1 VILVLTQQP
10 DSIQAVNRLTRLAPA
25 PMTKGRTRRKVWQSI
40 PACLID
46 AVQKKSNRS
55 VKMTAAVIRS
65 AVLPGLQTEN
75 SIDWQGTGLLYL
87 TAIRH
92 SVTAGFQK

>member
-1 VILVLTQQP
+1 
-10 DSIQAVNRLTRLAPA
+10 
-25 PMTKGRTRRKVWQSI
+25 
-40 PACLID
+40 
-46 AVQKKSNRS
+46 
-55 VKMTAAVIRS
+55 MTAAVIRS

-92 SVTAGFQK
+92 PVTAGFQK